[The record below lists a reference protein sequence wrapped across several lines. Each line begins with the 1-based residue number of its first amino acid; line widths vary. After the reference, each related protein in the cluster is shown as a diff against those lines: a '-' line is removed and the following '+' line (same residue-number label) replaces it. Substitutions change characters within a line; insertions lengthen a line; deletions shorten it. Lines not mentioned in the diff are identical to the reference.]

1 MFIGNQRAMMFTK
14 GLSGIAA
21 IILLGLAL
29 VSCGGGNSDTIN
41 GNWTATLSGAQVFK
55 FTVTL
60 NQTSPPDLDMS
71 NFNFTSPTPC
81 FDASHTQS
89 STFVS
94 SGVVNGNIT
103 GVFTLGIGTVFPA
116 QPQNELNLHGNA
128 NGKTITGNWTLTGG
142 ASTGCN
148 NDSGAFTMSRN

>member
-1 MFIGNQRAMMFTK
+1 MFTRRFA
-14 GLSGIAA
+14 GIAA
-21 IILLGLAL
+21 LILLELAL

-41 GNWTATLSGAQVFK
+41 GNWTATLSGAQVLK

-60 NQTSPPDLDMS
+60 NQTAPPGVDMT
-71 NFNFTSPTPC
+71 NFNFTTPTPC

-103 GVFTLGIGTVFPA
+103 GAFTLGIGTIFP
-116 QPQNELNLHGNA
+116 QQVQNELNLQGNA

-148 NDSGAFTMSRN
+148 SDSGAFTMTKN

>member
-1 MFIGNQRAMMFTK
+1 MLLKR
-14 GLSGIAA
+14 SSRIAA
-21 IILLGLAL
+21 FILLGLAL
-29 VSCGGGNSDTIN
+29 VSCGGGSSDTIN
-41 GNWTATLSGAQVFK
+41 GNWTATLSGAQVLK

-60 NQTSPPDLDMS
+60 NQTAPPAVDMT
-71 NFNFTSPTPC
+71 NFKFTTPTPC
-81 FDASHTQS
+81 FDAFHGQS

-103 GVFTLGIGTVFPA
+103 GAFTLGIGTLFPA
-116 QPQNELNLHGNA
+116 QPQNELNLQGNV

-148 NDSGAFTMSRN
+148 SDSGSFTMTKN